1 MATAKDKAQKAK
13 ARQPKRKSKPKA
25 PPEQKL
31 GDTPVAPW
39 DMPTPNEKKQARPVR
54 RVLKEA
60 IAQVDSQEKADKVIS
75 KLQEKAADKTATEVE
90 KSQPPTSSP
99 ADAAQQVKQAVEA
112 APQSKKTEKALEATA
127 KVLTTEDK
135 RSREAVSE
143 AVQEVLNPEQQGA
156 PTMAAPQQREYLRK
170 AVLKRLNPLDGLD
183 ANLFLA
189 VNHLP
194 HTRLLNTFFY
204 GLTYIFPGGAA
215 WYVYLGLAA
224 LRKHKMLGSLLKEVA
239 LPLFISNLVVEFP
252 IKSYFKR
259 RRPFITIIQAI
270 VIGKKPG
277 SWSFPSGHSATAF
290 AGAWLLNRKFPR
302 WRGFRYLIASL
313 VAFSRIYLGDH
324 YPGDVMSGS
333 LTGLLF
339 AMFFG
344 RLMRKRRQ
352 Q

>member
-1 MATAKDKAQKAK
+1 MATAKNKAQKAK
-13 ARQPKRKSKPKA
+13 AKKPKRKPKPKS

-39 DMPTPNEKKQARPVR
+39 DMPTSKEKKQARPVR
-54 RVLKEA
+54 KVLKKA
-60 IAQVDSQEKADKVIS
+60 VAKVDSQAKADKVIS
-75 KLQEKAADKTATEVE
+75 KLEKKAAGKTAAEVE
-90 KSQPPTSSP
+90 KSQPTPSSP
-99 ADAAQQVKQAVEA
+99 ADAAQQVKAAVEA
-112 APQSKKTEKALEATA
+112 APQNKKTEKALEATA

-135 RSREAVSE
+135 RSREAVAE
-143 AVQEVLNPEQQGA
+143 AVQEVLNPEQQGT
-156 PTMAAPQQREYLRK
+156 PTVAAPQQREYLRK
-170 AVLKRLNPLDGLD
+170 AVLKRLNPIDGLD

-194 HTRLLNTFFY
+194 HTRPLNAFFY
-204 GLTYIFPGGAA
+204 ALTFIFTGGAA
-215 WYVYLGLAA
+215 WYADLGITA
-224 LRKHKMLGSLLKEVA
+224 LRKRRIFGSLMREVA
-239 LPLFISNLVVEFP
+239 LPLLITNLIVEYP

-277 SWSFPSGHSATAF
+277 TWSFPSGHSATAF

-302 WRGFRYLIASL
+302 WRGLRYFIASL
-313 VAFSRIYLGDH
+313 VAFSRVYLGDH

-333 LTGLLF
+333 LVGLLF

-344 RLMRKRRQ
+344 RFMRKQ
-352 Q
+352 K

>member
-13 ARQPKRKSKPKA
+13 ATKPKRKSKPKA

-39 DMPTPNEKKQARPVR
+39 DMPTSQEKKKARPVR

-60 IAQVDSQEKADKVIS
+60 IKEVDSQEKADKVIS
-75 KLQEKAADKTATEVE
+75 KLEKKVADKTVTQVE
-90 KSQPPTSSP
+90 KSQPSTSP
-99 ADAAQQVKQAVEA
+99 ATAAQQVKEAVEA
-112 APQSKKTEKALEATA
+112 APPSKKTEKALEATA
-127 KVLTTEDK
+127 QAVTTEDK
-135 RSREAVSE
+135 RSREVIAE

-156 PTMAAPQQREYLRK
+156 PTVAAPQQREYLRK
-170 AVLKRLNPLDGLD
+170 AVLKRLNPVDGLD

-194 HTRLLNTFFY
+194 HNRLLNAFFY
-204 GLTYIFPGGAA
+204 GLTFIFPGGAA

-224 LRKHKMLGSLLKEVA
+224 LRKRRSFGSLVKEVA
-239 LPLFISNLVVEFP
+239 LPLLVTNLIVEYP

-324 YPGDVMSGS
+324 YPGDVMTGS
-333 LTGLLF
+333 LAGLLF

-344 RLMRKRRQ
+344 RLMRKRK
-352 Q
+352 